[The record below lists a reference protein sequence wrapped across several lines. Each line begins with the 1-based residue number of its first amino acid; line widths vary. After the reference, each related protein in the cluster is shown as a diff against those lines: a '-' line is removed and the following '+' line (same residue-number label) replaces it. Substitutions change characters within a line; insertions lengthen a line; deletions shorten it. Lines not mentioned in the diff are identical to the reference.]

1 MELIEYLE
9 KVEEQIDRLI
19 DRYFGA
25 PVGELNKA
33 SAHLLTA
40 GGKRLRPAVM
50 MLAADAVRKG
60 SSDDLIPAAIALELT
75 HSFTLIHDDIMD
87 GDEVRRGVPTVN
99 KKWDEPTAI
108 LAGDVLY
115 ARAFEFI
122 CMALASDAA
131 KLRAVSMLAVT
142 CEEICAG
149 QHLDMAF
156 EDRDDVSEE
165 EYLEMVGKKTGALY
179 AASAA
184 IGGVLAGGSQPQ
196 IDALFRYGMNIGS
209 DIREG
214 KQTLINIKAREHGFD
229 LAPYRRRL
237 NDAEIDELIQ
247 KLTDIGVIPAD
258 QHRYVLCRAGLLR
271 MTEDL
276 LHVLRAYALQ
286 NAVRH
291 GDAPKA
297 GAIVGAVMGKHP
309 ELRSRAK
316 EVSALV
322 RQVIEEVTA
331 LSPEARLKNMQKV
344 GS

>member
-60 SSDDLIPAAIALELT
+60 SSDDLMPAAIALELT

-87 GDEVRRGVPTVN
+87 RDEVRRGVPTVN
-99 KKWDEPTAI
+99 RKWDEPTAI

-122 CMALASDAA
+122 CLALATDAA
-131 KLRAVSMLAVT
+131 KLRAVSMLAIT

-149 QHLDMAF
+149 QYQDMAF
-156 EDRDDVSEE
+156 EDRTDVSEE

-196 IDALFRYGMNIGS
+196 IDALFRYGMNIGVAFQIQDDLIDLLASPEKSGKDRAS

-214 KQTLINIKAREHGFD
+214 KQTLITIKAREHGFD

-237 NDAEIDELIQ
+237 NDAEIDQLIQ
-247 KLTDIGVIPAD
+247 KLTDIGVIAE
-258 QHRYVLCRAGLLR
+258 VKATAEELVASAGKMLAILKPS
-271 MTEDL
+271 MQKDL
-276 LHVLRAYALQ
+276 L
-286 NAVRH
+286 
-291 GDAPKA
+291 
-297 GAIVGAVMGKHP
+297 
-309 ELRSRAK
+309 
-316 EVSALV
+316 
-322 RQVIEEVTA
+322 
-331 LSPEARLKNMQKV
+331 LSIGTFFVER
-344 GS
+344 GY